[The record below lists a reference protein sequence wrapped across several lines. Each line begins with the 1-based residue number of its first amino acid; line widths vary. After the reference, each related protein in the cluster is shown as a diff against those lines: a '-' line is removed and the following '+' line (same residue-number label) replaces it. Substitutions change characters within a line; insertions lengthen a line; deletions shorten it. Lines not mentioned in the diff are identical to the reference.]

1 MNNTDCGLKQVVL
14 LCEYFCTN
22 IDDDFKVLSGYDI
35 NTLLNESKT

>member
-35 NTLLNESKT
+35 NTLLNGGKT